1 MKIIIEDSS
10 KIIHKL
16 YIPNFLITNK
26 LAISILNNYSKD
38 YLDKNNLLIFMKEI
52 KKIAKKYRNFT
63 LVEIFTKDNEHIKI
77 TI

>member
-1 MKIIIEDSS
+1 MKIIIEDSN

-38 YLDKNNLLIFMKEI
+38 YLDKNTLNFIMKEI
-52 KKIAKKYRNFT
+52 KKTTKKYRNFT
-63 LVEIFTKDNEHIKI
+63 LVEIFSKDNEHIKI